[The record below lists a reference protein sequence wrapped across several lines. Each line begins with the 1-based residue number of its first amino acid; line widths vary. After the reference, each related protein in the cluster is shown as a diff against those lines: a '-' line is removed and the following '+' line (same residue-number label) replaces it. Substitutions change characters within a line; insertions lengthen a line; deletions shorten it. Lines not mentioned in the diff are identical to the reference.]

1 MPGRTPE
8 GQALTSLVLPIFEFH
23 GEILAAA
30 AMITAPHEL
39 TPARWQVLGAVLE
52 EPLPVAEIARRI
64 GLGLRR
70 QSVQRVA
77 NDVVAQGW
85 ASWQPNPAR
94 RGQGLLTLTERGR
107 TAVSALAAE
116 QHAWADAVGAR
127 IGQAD
132 LSLLGD
138 LIARLT
144 QASRT
149 YRESQARTGSDGD
162 ARQTKSAPAE
172 ASSRSTAGR
181 PARASQPA
189 GGRRRRP

>member
-8 GQALTSLVLPIFEFH
+8 GQALTSLVLPIFELH

-94 RGQGLLTLTERGR
+94 RGQRLLTLTERGR

-132 LSLLGD
+132 LALLGG

-144 QASRT
+144 QAC
-149 YRESQARTGSDGD
+149 RENRDRTGGDGSE
-162 ARQTKSAPAE
+162 RPAE
-172 ASSRSTAGR
+172 RAPDDAWSRSAQDGPIRSAG
-181 PARASQPA
+181 
-189 GGRRRRP
+189 